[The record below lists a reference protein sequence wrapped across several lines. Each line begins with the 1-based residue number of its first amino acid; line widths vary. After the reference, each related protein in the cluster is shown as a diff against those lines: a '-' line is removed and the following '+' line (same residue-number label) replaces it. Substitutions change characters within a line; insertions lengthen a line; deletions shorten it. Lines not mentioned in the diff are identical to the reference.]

1 MDRLDFLTEVDKVFE
16 QSLKDEEKWHKTLNS
31 SSKFNLNSE
40 VREKSSLNKN
50 IFKLKEKKKNGHYNG
65 SKPQDFINNRFESG
79 HPLKKNT
86 NEGGI
91 GRGAGFQRRME
102 NIRPGFSVR
111 QSFLRDHPVD
121 NSLDLLSAPI
131 TYQMDKMMGDVYS
144 DVAIRRSLND
154 ISRRG
159 VALSDEDESCSGSL
173 ERAFSEVSLT
183 STSTLA
189 SPASNLSNG
198 SGPSPQDSDW
208 IPDEFHY
215 GPSHTY
221 FNDHFPSLK

>member
-1 MDRLDFLTEVDKVFE
+1 M
-16 QSLKDEEKWHKTLNS
+16 LKDCCS
-31 SSKFNLNSE
+31 YS
-40 VREKSSLNKN
+40 
-50 IFKLKEKKKNGHYNG
+50 
-65 SKPQDFINNRFESG
+65 FII
-79 HPLKKNT
+79 L
-86 NEGGI
+86 
-91 GRGAGFQRRME
+91 
-102 NIRPGFSVR
+102 
-111 QSFLRDHPVD
+111 
-121 NSLDLLSAPI
+121 
-131 TYQMDKMMGDVYS
+131 YQMMGDVYS

-159 VALSDEDESCSGSL
+159 VALSDEDESSGGSSSL